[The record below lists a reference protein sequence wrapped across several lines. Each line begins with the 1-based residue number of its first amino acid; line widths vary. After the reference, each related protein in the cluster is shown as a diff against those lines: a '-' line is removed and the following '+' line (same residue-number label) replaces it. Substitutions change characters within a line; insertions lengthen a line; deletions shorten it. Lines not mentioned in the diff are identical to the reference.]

1 MHVMRMRK
9 YIMNSLAIIRK
20 WTPRLLELQFSSPCS
35 FVRFRYRPSTTQ
47 QLKVALNNAEA
58 SSISIVGACRM
69 RVTRLH
75 SPTLSLP
82 RAKKTSC
89 VGAVQYMRSY
99 ESCFSPLHCLG
110 GRSWSGDD
118 GWLWAAHAA
127 TQKRSATTPSL
138 DVMWPAGKV
147 PYVFDDRVGTF
158 TFRRLG

>member
-1 MHVMRMRK
+1 MDAPSVRAS
-9 YIMNSLAIIRK
+9 ILFA
-20 WTPRLLELQFSSPCS
+20 LLVCTF
-35 FVRFRYRPSTTQ
+35 
-47 QLKVALNNAEA
+47 
-58 SSISIVGACRM
+58 
-69 RVTRLH
+69 
-75 SPTLSLP
+75 SLP
-82 RAKKTSC
+82 TKHDTAAEGSSQQRRGKFHLHWGCMSHASYPTPQPNPFPAQGKKTSC

-127 TQKRSATTPSL
+127 TQKRSAATPSL